1 MDEHQ
6 QQQVR
11 RRQDIHDIQRM
22 DGQRQSDHRQEIMR
36 MEQVMERIVQR
47 IWYYIHV
54 LRKQQQRQQ

>member
-6 QQQVR
+6 QQQVS
-11 RRQDIHDIQRM
+11 RRQDIRDIQQM
-22 DGQRQSDHRQEIMR
+22 DGQRHSDHRQEIMR

-54 LRKQQQRQQ
+54 LRKQQQRQR